1 MGLAGGYVCATEAG
15 RLKKEDGESTTA
27 TRKPSGAEGKRVTR
41 RLLRLQVLWAVLG
54 AALLHSTGAE
64 AQTYTF
70 GSTMTGTFTSSPL
83 LPAPV
88 FNRAIANAVSPVTGA
103 VVGWSVRGGEGG
115 PLFLQVLHPGVGV
128 NEYVAGAK
136 SAAGSPSTAG
146 VEHFTTDLPIQAGD
160 TVGIGGGDGAH
171 VGATGQGPRNNFWGF
186 ASALSEGTAAFAEGE
201 NLIEFPGF
209 TGLEVFFNAEVQP
222 TPTVTAVGPTVGP
235 AAGGTGVL
243 IVGDDLERVESVT
256 FGGIP
261 ASFQEVTENYLAAYA
276 PANTPAVGV
285 PVTVKTAA
293 GRVTAAEQFVY
304 QPLPESPG
312 DPEDPD
318 GPSEPS
324 PPEPGGSSIEEEVSM
339 PTVTSTPATGPTASS
354 TPAASNPVP
363 LQAAGSAKCIVP
375 NLTAAKLKS
384 ARSKARAADCK
395 IAKVT
400 KTKTEKT
407 GKVVAQS
414 PKPGTVLAAG
424 AGVNVKLG

>member
-1 MGLAGGYVCATEAG
+1 M
-15 RLKKEDGESTTA
+15 
-27 TRKPSGAEGKRVTR
+27 R

-54 AALLHSTGAE
+54 VSLLFSTGAE
-64 AQTYTF
+64 ARTFTF

-83 LPAPV
+83 LGAPV

-103 VVGWSVRGGEGG
+103 VVGWNVRGGENGA
-115 PLFLQVLHPGVGV
+115 LHLQVFHPGAAL
-128 NEYVAGAK
+128 NEYVAGAQ
-136 SAAGSPSTAG
+136 SAAGVPSTPG

-160 TVGIGGGDGAH
+160 TVGIEGEGRSVNGPAIG
-171 VGATGQGPRNNFWGF
+171 VSIQGPPNNFWGF
-186 ASALSEGTAAFAEGE
+186 ASALTEGTAAIAEGE
-201 NLIEFPGF
+201 PDFGELPGF
-209 TGLEVFFNAEVQP
+209 TGFEVFFNAEVQP

-243 IVGDDLERVESVT
+243 IVGGDLERVESVT

-261 ASFQEVTENYLAAYA
+261 ATFQEVTENYLAAYA

-304 QPLPESPG
+304 RPLPESPG

-318 GPSEPS
+318 GSSEPS
-324 PPEPGGSSIEEEVSM
+324 PPETGGSSIEEEEVSL

-354 TPAASNPVP
+354 TPAASNPAPGV
-363 LQAAGSAKCIVP
+363 AAKCIVP

>member
-1 MGLAGGYVCATEAG
+1 M
-15 RLKKEDGESTTA
+15 
-27 TRKPSGAEGKRVTR
+27 R

-54 AALLHSTGAE
+54 ASLLLSTGAE
-64 AQTYTF
+64 AHTYTF
-70 GSTMTGTFTSSPL
+70 GSTMSGTLTSSPL
-83 LPAPV
+83 FAAPA
-88 FNRAIANAVSPVTGA
+88 FNRAIPNAVSPVTGA
-103 VVGWSVRGGEGG
+103 VVGWNVRGAGSGV
-115 PLFLQVLHPGVGV
+115 LHLQVLHPGVAL
-128 NEYVAGAK
+128 NEYVAGRQ
-136 SAAGSPSTAG
+136 SAAAVPLTPA
-146 VEHFTTDLPIQAGD
+146 VEHFTTNLPIQAGD
-160 TVGIGGGDGAH
+160 TVGIEGEGGDGTYIGYSA
-171 VGATGQGPRNNFWGF
+171 QGPKNNFWGF
-186 ASALSEGTAAFAEGE
+186 ASALAEGTAAFAEGE
-201 NLIEFPGF
+201 PDLGEFPGF
-209 TGLEVFFNAEVQP
+209 TGIEVFFNAEVQP

-243 IVGDDLERVESVT
+243 IVGGDLERVESVT

-261 ASFQEVTENYLAAYA
+261 ASFLEVSENYLAAYA
-276 PANTPAVGV
+276 PPNTPAVGV
-285 PVTVKTAA
+285 PVTVKTIA

-318 GPSEPS
+318 GPSEPI
-324 PPEPGGSSIEEEVSM
+324 PPGPGSSAIEEEGLL
-339 PTVTSTPATGPTASS
+339 PTATSTPATGSTASG
-354 TPAASNPVP
+354 TPAASNPASG
-363 LQAAGSAKCIVP
+363 QAAGSARCIVP
-375 NLTAAKLKS
+375 KLTAAKLKS

>member
-1 MGLAGGYVCATEAG
+1 M
-15 RLKKEDGESTTA
+15 
-27 TRKPSGAEGKRVTR
+27 R

-54 AALLHSTGAE
+54 ASLLLSTGAE
-64 AQTYTF
+64 AHTYTF
-70 GSTMTGTFTSSPL
+70 GSTMTGPFTSSPL
-83 LPAPV
+83 LGVPS

-103 VVGWSVRGGEGG
+103 VVGWNVRGGENGA
-115 PLFLQVLHPGVGV
+115 LHLQVFHPGAAL
-128 NEYVAGAK
+128 NEYVAGAQ
-136 SAAGSPSTAG
+136 SAAGVPSTPG

-160 TVGIGGGDGAH
+160 TVGIEGEGRSVNGPAIGFSI
-171 VGATGQGPRNNFWGF
+171 QGPPNNLWGF
-186 ASALSEGTAAFAEGE
+186 ASALTEGTAAIAEGE
-201 NLIEFPGF
+201 PDFGELPGF
-209 TGLEVFFNAEVQP
+209 TGFEVFFNAEVQP

-243 IVGDDLERVESVT
+243 IVGVDLERVQSVT

-318 GPSEPS
+318 GPSEPLA
-324 PPEPGGSSIEEEVSM
+324 PEPGGSSIEEEVAM
-339 PTVTSTPATGPTASS
+339 PTVTSTPATGSTASG
-354 TPAASNPVP
+354 TPAEANPAP
-363 LQAAGSAKCIVP
+363 GQAAKSAQCIVP
-375 NLTAAKLKS
+375 KLTAAKLKS
-384 ARSKARAADCK
+384 ARSKALAADCK

-400 KTKTEKT
+400 KVKTEKT
-407 GKVVAQS
+407 GKVIAQS